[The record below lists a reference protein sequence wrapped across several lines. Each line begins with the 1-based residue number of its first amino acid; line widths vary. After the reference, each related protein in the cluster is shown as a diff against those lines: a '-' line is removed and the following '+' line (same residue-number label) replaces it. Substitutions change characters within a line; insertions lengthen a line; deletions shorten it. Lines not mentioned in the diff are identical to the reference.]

1 MILKVDLT
9 TENEKLK
16 TERDFAVEQLEKKI
30 DDNFELRQEI
40 IELKKK
46 LNILPKEQFKKA
58 GIDPALK

>member
-1 MILKVDLT
+1 MILKIDLT
-9 TENEKLK
+9 AENDKLK
-16 TERDFAVEQLEKKI
+16 TERDFALDQLASKI

>member
-16 TERDFAVEQLEKKI
+16 TERDFAVDQLEKKI
-30 DDNFELRQEI
+30 DDNFDLRQEI

-46 LNILPKEQFKKA
+46 LNLIPKQ
-58 GIDPALK
+58 